1 MLTKIT
7 KFVKKNQTEIALILA
22 AILIS
27 LLSFSLGYITAK
39 DDLKPEVI
47 IEQNSSG

>member
-7 KFVKKNQTEIALILA
+7 KFVKKNQIEIALILA

-39 DDLKPEVI
+39 DELKPEI
-47 IEQNSSG
+47 KIENIN